1 MAYVIG
7 AACVD
12 VMDRSC
18 MEECPVDCIYEG
30 ARKLYIHPVECIDCG
45 ACAEVCPEEAISAD
59 RAADP
64 DHRLDNRRFFEEP
77 LPGREEPV
85 GSPGG
90 SAKIGPVGLDT
101 AMVEAG

>member
-1 MAYVIG
+1 MTYVIG

-30 ARKLYIHPVECIDCG
+30 ARKLYIHPTECIDCG

-59 RAADP
+59 RAATP
-64 DHRLDNRRFFEEP
+64 EHRLDNRRFFEEP
-77 LPGREEPV
+77 LPGRPDPV

-90 SAKIGPVGLDT
+90 SAKIGAIGVDT
-101 AMVEAG
+101 PMITAG